1 MMEKNRCAW
10 ADTDPLLQKYHDE
23 EWGRPVHDDRKH
35 YMYLLMEAMSCGLS
49 WLLMLK
55 KQEAFQRCF
64 ADFDYNK
71 VATFTDDDACRIATE
86 EGMIHSERKV
96 KAMIANARAFCK
108 VREEFG
114 TFDKYIWSFTNGQT
128 MVYPE
133 HQKEPC
139 VRNELSDRVAKDMK
153 RRGFK
158 YIGSVIV
165 YSHLQGIGV
174 INDHQHNCFLY
185 NPNLK

>member
-1 MMEKNRCAW
+1 MMEKNRCTW

-55 KQEAFQRCF
+55 KQEVFRKCF

-71 VATFTDDDACRIATE
+71 VATFRDDEACRIAAE

-108 VREEFG
+108 VCEEFG
-114 TFDKYIWSFTNGQT
+114 TFDKYIWSFTNNET
-128 MVYPE
+128 IYELDKVSS
-133 HQKEPC
+133 
-139 VRNELSDRVAKDMK
+139 ELSDSISKDLK
-153 RRGFK
+153 QRGMTFVGKIIIYSYLQAIGIINSHEPKCFK
-158 YIGSVIV
+158 HHKI
-165 YSHLQGIGV
+165 
-174 INDHQHNCFLY
+174 
-185 NPNLK
+185 

>member
-10 ADTDPLLQKYHDE
+10 ADIDPLLQKYHDE

-55 KQEAFQRCF
+55 KQEVFRVCF

-71 VATFTDDDACRIATE
+71 VATFTDEDACRIATE

-96 KAMIANARAFCK
+96 KAMITNARAFCK

-165 YSHLQGIGV
+165 YSHL
-174 INDHQHNCFLY
+174 
-185 NPNLK
+185 

>member
-1 MMEKNRCAW
+1 
-10 ADTDPLLQKYHDE
+10 
-23 EWGRPVHDDRKH
+23 
-35 YMYLLMEAMSCGLS
+35 
-49 WLLMLK
+49 ML
-55 KQEAFQRCF
+55 
-64 ADFDYNK
+64 
-71 VATFTDDDACRIATE
+71 
-86 EGMIHSERKV
+86 
-96 KAMIANARAFCK
+96 
-108 VREEFG
+108 VRSV
-114 TFDKYIWSFTNGQT
+114 SFTNGQT
-128 MVYPE
+128 MIYPE

-158 YIGSVIV
+158 YVGSVIV

>member
-1 MMEKNRCAW
+1 
-10 ADTDPLLQKYHDE
+10 
-23 EWGRPVHDDRKH
+23 
-35 YMYLLMEAMSCGLS
+35 
-49 WLLMLK
+49 
-55 KQEAFQRCF
+55 
-64 ADFDYNK
+64 
-71 VATFTDDDACRIATE
+71 
-86 EGMIHSERKV
+86 
-96 KAMIANARAFCK
+96 MIANARAFCK
-108 VREEFG
+108 VREEFR

-139 VRNELSDRVAKDMK
+139 VRNELSDCVAKDMK

-158 YIGSVIV
+158 YVGSVIV